1 MNTTTTLVL
10 IAAAAALQE
19 SKDRESKSQSYGS
32 DNNYTNEFVYN
43 SSADYKKSDY
53 EHEKNRLTEW
63 LKSPIV
69 CDKCDK
75 LFIPE
80 SCMVR
85 KIRDGLFKSCV
96 WDSTTTF
103 TASDSSSYY
112 NLIID
117 DAMQIPDFF
126 SKKKSTVTHAANGL
140 CHKCFKKDK
149 KECIVQ

>member
-10 IAAAAALQE
+10 MAAAAALQE
-19 SKDRESKSQSYGS
+19 SKNNESKNSSHYS
-32 DNNYTNEFVYN
+32 DNNYTHEFVYN
-43 SSADYKKSDY
+43 SSTEYKKNDY
-53 EHEKNRLTEW
+53 NHDRTRLIEW
-63 LKSPIV
+63 LKSSTV
-69 CDKCDK
+69 CNKCDK

-85 KIRDGLFKSCV
+85 KIREGLFKSCV

-103 TASDSSSYY
+103 SANDSSSYY

-117 DAMQIPDFF
+117 DAMQMPDFF